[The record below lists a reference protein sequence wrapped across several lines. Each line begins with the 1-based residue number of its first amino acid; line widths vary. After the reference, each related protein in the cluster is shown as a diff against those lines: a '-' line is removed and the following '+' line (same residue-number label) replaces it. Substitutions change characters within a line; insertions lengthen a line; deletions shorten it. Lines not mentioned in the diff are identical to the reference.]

1 MGSRRRT
8 VRFPFALVQVIC
20 QVSWRIG
27 LVYNDTYERAFAP
40 SLSLLTFLVGLRI
53 IPRQMK
59 TRKKP
64 ETAQPPKQ
72 AAAPPSSIGTMGE
85 RSLHAGL
92 KQWYADACDRF
103 EVTVDGFMV
112 DIVRG
117 ELLIEIQTRSF
128 GAIRRKLADLAERHK
143 VRLVHPI
150 AVEKWIIR
158 LDAGGQHVVS
168 RRRSPKK
175 GRIENLFD
183 ELVSMPALAAN
194 PNLSIEV
201 LLTREE
207 ELRRQDC
214 SAGRRRRRR
223 RGGWTVCDRRLI
235 EVVSRVKLHRLD
247 DYRRFLPDSLPNPFT
262 TADLA
267 SAGGYARGT
276 AGKVAYCLRAM
287 GLIVQTGKRRNFIL
301 YSPTALTC

>member
-1 MGSRRRT
+1 M
-8 VRFPFALVQVIC
+8 V
-20 QVSWRIG
+20 
-27 LVYNDTYERAFAP
+27 
-40 SLSLLTFLVGLRI
+40 
-53 IPRQMK
+53 
-59 TRKKP
+59 
-64 ETAQPPKQ
+64 ETPKHE
-72 AAAPPSSIGTMGE
+72 ASSQSAIGTMGE

-92 KQWYADACDRF
+92 KRWYSDPGDRF
-103 EVTVDGFMV
+103 EVSVDGFMV

-117 ELLIEIQTRSF
+117 ELLIEIQTRRF
-128 GAIRRKLADLAERHK
+128 GAIRRKLSKLAERHR

-150 AVEKWIIR
+150 AVEKWIVR
-158 LDAGGQHVVS
+158 LDADGERIVS

-175 GRIENLFD
+175 GRIEHLFD

-194 PNLSIEV
+194 PNVSIEV

-214 SAGRRRRRR
+214 SAGRRCRWR
-223 RGGWTVCDRRLI
+223 RGGWIVCDRRLI
-235 EVVSRVKLHRLD
+235 EVISRVKLHGLE

-267 SAGGYARGT
+267 SMAGYSRGT

-287 GLIVQTGKRRNFIL
+287 GLIVQTGKHRNFIL
-301 YSPTALTC
+301 YSKA